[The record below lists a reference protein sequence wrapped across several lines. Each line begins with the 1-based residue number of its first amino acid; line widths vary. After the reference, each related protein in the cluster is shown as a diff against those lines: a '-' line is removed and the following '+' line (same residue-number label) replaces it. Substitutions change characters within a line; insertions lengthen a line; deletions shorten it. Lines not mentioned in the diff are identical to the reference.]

1 MRQPTR
7 IRESKPSGGFSL
19 VEVLVAS
26 FFLLVI
32 LLGVLPIFTRSM
44 VTNQM
49 AYDNTRAAAFARSEV
64 ENYMQ
69 APFND
74 PGGTPVMDLPV
85 GQTELEKDEY
95 FDPETHAWV
104 AGPAP
109 PGTSY
114 LWSRNIKVRQFHISA
129 IDNGVL
135 EDSEALTGGAHA
147 DNVHL
152 KQVLIEIQRG
162 KDSSVLGPPRTIT
175 LNTFR
180 SN

>member
-1 MRQPTR
+1 MSERKRVRQ
-7 IRESKPSGGFSL
+7 SASSGGFSL

-26 FFLLVI
+26 FFLLVV
-32 LLGVLPIFTRSM
+32 LLGVLPVFTRSM

-49 AYDNTRAAAFARSEV
+49 AYDNTRAAAFARSEI

-85 GQTELEKDEY
+85 GQSELETDEY
-95 FDPETHAWV
+95 FDPVTHTWV
-104 AGPAP
+104 TGPPP

-129 IDNGVL
+129 IDNGEL
-135 EDSEALTGGAHA
+135 EDTEALAGGAHA

-162 KDSSVLGPPRTIT
+162 NESSILGPPRTIT